1 VERAQG
7 FDLCHRKKEKMKT
20 NVSKNITFKK
30 IAVVGLGYV
39 GLPLAVEFAKKGVE
53 VAGIERNPERV
64 NAVNSGKSY
73 ISDIVGESLERVVK
87 EGRLRAYQ
95 DFKYLSDVEAIIIC
109 VPTPLTINKAPDV
122 SYIIDTSENITP
134 YLHKGELVVL
144 ESTTY
149 PGTTEEV
156 VLPILSKSGLK
167 PGEDFY
173 LAFSPERID
182 PGNKEYH
189 VSNIPKVV
197 GGINEKS
204 TELAAG
210 LYKIIV
216 PEVYKVSSPKV
227 AEITKLLENTFRLA
241 NIALVDELAIL
252 CEKMG
257 ISIWEVIEAAKTK
270 PYGFMP
276 FYPGPGIGG
285 HCIPIDPFYLQWKA
299 KEYDV
304 DISFIEIAG
313 RINDSMPDYV
323 VQKVAYA
330 LNSEHKSINGSKVL
344 VLGVT
349 YKNDISDTRESPSIK
364 IIEKL
369 EKWGAYVSYY
379 DPFVPDLIVNG
390 KTFNSLD
397 GISKDILK
405 DFDAVVILT
414 AHSNVD
420 YDLIYES
427 ADIIVDTRNAI
438 KKKRKGLFRLGDSSL

>member
-1 VERAQG
+1 M
-7 FDLCHRKKEKMKT
+7 EKQ
-20 NVSKNITFKK
+20 VSNNTTFKK

-39 GLPLAVEFAKKGVE
+39 GLPLAVEFARKGVE
-53 VAGIERNPERV
+53 VVGIERNPERV
-64 NAVNSGKSY
+64 DAVNSGKSY
-73 ISDIVGESLERVVK
+73 ISDIVGDALENVVK
-87 EGRLRAYQ
+87 NGKLKAFQ
-95 DFKYLSDVEAIIIC
+95 DFKNLSDVKAIIIC

-122 SYIIDTSENITP
+122 SYIINTSENIAP

-149 PGTTEEV
+149 PGTTEEI

-167 PGEDFY
+167 PGKDFY

-197 GGINEKS
+197 GGIDEKS
-204 TELAAG
+204 TELAAN

-216 PEVYKVSSPKV
+216 PEVFKVSSPKI
-227 AEITKLLENTFRLA
+227 AEMTKLLENTFRLA

-252 CEKMG
+252 CERMG

-270 PYGFMP
+270 PYGFMA

-313 RINDSMPDYV
+313 RINDSMPDYI

-330 LNSEHKSINGSKVL
+330 LNSERKSINGSRIL

-349 YKNDISDTRESPSIK
+349 YKNDISDTRESPSLK
-364 IIEKL
+364 IMEKL
-369 EKWGAYVSYY
+369 EKWGANVSYY
-379 DPFVPDLIVNG
+379 DPYVPNLKIGEKSFDSFKDL
-390 KTFNSLD
+390 
-397 GISKDILK
+397 SKDILK

-420 YDLIYES
+420 YDLIYEN
-427 ADIIVDTRNAI
+427 ANIIVDTRNAI
-438 KKKRKGLFRLGDSSL
+438 KKKRKTLFKLGDSSL

>member
-1 VERAQG
+1 M
-7 FDLCHRKKEKMKT
+7 KKGEKMEKQ
-20 NVSKNITFKK
+20 VSNNTAFKK

-39 GLPLAVEFAKKGVE
+39 GLPLAVEFARKGVE
-53 VAGIERNPERV
+53 VVGIERNPERV
-64 NAVNSGKSY
+64 DAVNSGKSY
-73 ISDIVGESLERVVK
+73 ISDIVGDALENVVK
-87 EGRLRAYQ
+87 NGKLKAFQ
-95 DFKYLSDVEAIIIC
+95 DFRNLSDVEATIVC

-122 SYIIDTSENITP
+122 SYIINTSENIVP
-134 YLHKGELVVL
+134 YLHRGELVVL

-204 TELAAG
+204 TDLAAN
-210 LYKIIV
+210 LYKIVV
-216 PEVYKVSSPKV
+216 PEVFKVSSPKV
-227 AEITKLLENTFRLA
+227 AEMTKLLENTFRLA

-252 CEKMG
+252 CERMG

-270 PYGFMP
+270 PYGFMA

-313 RINDSMPDYV
+313 RINDSMPDYI

-330 LNSEHKSINGSKVL
+330 LNSERKSINGSKIL
-344 VLGVT
+344 VLG
-349 YKNDISDTRESPSIK
+349 SLK

-369 EKWGAYVSYY
+369 EKWGANVSYY
-379 DPFVPDLIVNG
+379 DPYVPNLKIGERV
-390 KTFNSLD
+390 FNS
-397 GISKDILK
+397 IKDLSRDLLK

-414 AHSNVD
+414 AHSNID
-420 YDLIYES
+420 YDLIYEN
-427 ADIIVDTRNAI
+427 AHIIVDTRNAI
-438 KKKRKGLFRLGDSSL
+438 KKKRKGLFKLGDSSL

>member
-1 VERAQG
+1 MEINASTHST
-7 FDLCHRKKEKMKT
+7 FRK
-20 NVSKNITFKK
+20 IG
-30 IAVVGLGYV
+30 IIGLGYV
-39 GLPLAVEFAKKGVE
+39 GLPLAVEFARKGVE
-53 VAGIERNPERV
+53 VVGIERNSERV

-87 EGRLRAYQ
+87 EGKLRAYQ

-109 VPTPLTINKAPDV
+109 VPTPLSINKSPDV
-122 SYIIDTSENITP
+122 SYIIDTSKNIAH

-197 GGINEKS
+197 GGVNEES
-204 TELAAG
+204 TELAFN
-210 LYKIIV
+210 LYKMIV

-227 AEITKLLENTFRLA
+227 AEMTKLLENTFRLA
-241 NIALVDELAIL
+241 NIALVDELAML

-323 VQKVAYA
+323 VQKVAFA
-330 LNSEHKSINGSKVL
+330 LNSKKKSINDSKIL

-349 YKNDISDTRESPSIK
+349 YKEDISDIRESPSIK

-369 EKWGAYVSYY
+369 ENWGAEIAYH
-379 DPFVPDLIVNG
+379 DPFVPYLKVSG
-390 KTFNSLD
+390 KIFNSLES
-397 GISKDILK
+397 ISKHVLKNFDI
-405 DFDAVVILT
+405 VVILT

-420 YDLIYES
+420 YDLIYEN

-438 KKKRKGLFRLGDSSL
+438 KKKRKGLFKLGDSNL

>member
-1 VERAQG
+1 MAAATG
-7 FDLCHRKKEKMKT
+7 KGEKMEI
-20 NVSKNITFKK
+20 NVLTDSTFRK
-30 IAVVGLGYV
+30 IGIIGLGYV

-53 VAGIERNPERV
+53 VVGIERNPERV

-73 ISDIVGESLERVVK
+73 ISDIVGKSLERVVK
-87 EGRLRAYQ
+87 DGKLRAYQ

-109 VPTPLTINKAPDV
+109 VPTPLSINKSPNV
-122 SYIIDTSENITP
+122 SYIIDTSKNITP

-167 PGEDFY
+167 PGEDFF

-182 PGNKEYH
+182 PGNKKYH
-189 VSNIPKVV
+189 IGDIPKVV
-197 GGINEKS
+197 GGINEAS
-204 TELAAG
+204 TEMVFS
-210 LYKIIV
+210 LYKLIV

-227 AEITKLLENTFRLA
+227 AEMTKLLENTFRLA
-241 NIALVDELAIL
+241 NIALVDELAML

-257 ISIWEVIEAAKTK
+257 ISIWEVIDAAKTK

-323 VQKVAYA
+323 VDKVAFA
-330 LNSEHKSINGSKVL
+330 LNSKHKSINGSKIL

-349 YKNDISDTRESPSIK
+349 YKEDISDIRESPSIK

-369 EKWGAYVSYY
+369 ENWGAEIAYY
-379 DPFVPDLIVNG
+379 DLFVPYLKVSG
-390 KTFNSLD
+390 KTFNSLES
-397 GISKDILK
+397 ISKYVLKNFDI
-405 DFDAVVILT
+405 VVILT
-414 AHSNVD
+414 AHSNID
-420 YDLIYES
+420 YDLIYEN

-438 KKKRKGLFRLGDSSL
+438 KKKRKGLFKLGDSNL